1 MGRLAQLP
9 SFLPVRADLSIAK
22 PLEPQK
28 FADAHR
34 GSRHERGY
42 GSEWEKTRA
51 RILKRDGYVC
61 QCEECKRAGRQLPAG
76 DVDHIVPKAHGGT
89 DDDDNLR
96 AMNARCHKQKTAR
109 EGRGGSQP

>member
-1 MGRLAQLP
+1 MGRLSRLP

-28 FADAHR
+28 FSDARR

-42 GSEWEKTRA
+42 GSEWEKIRA

-61 QCEECKRAGRQLPAG
+61 QCEECKAAGRQKPAS
-76 DVDHIVPKAHGGT
+76 DVDHIIAKAHGGT
-89 DDDDNLR
+89 DDDENLR
-96 AMNARCHKQKTAR
+96 AMNGLCHKRKTAR
-109 EGRGGSQP
+109 EGRGGSLR